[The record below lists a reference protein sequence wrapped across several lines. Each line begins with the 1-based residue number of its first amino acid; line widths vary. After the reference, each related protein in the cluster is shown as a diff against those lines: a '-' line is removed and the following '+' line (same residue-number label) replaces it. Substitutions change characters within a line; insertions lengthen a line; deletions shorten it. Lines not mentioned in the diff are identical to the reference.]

1 VQIVVGAAIVRSGE
15 LLACRRSTPA
25 EVAGGWELPGGK
37 VEQGEDERAAL
48 VRECREE
55 LGCLIVPADRL
66 GTDVP
71 ISDRYVLRAYLAHL
85 DEDSPEPAPGPEHD
99 QLRWLQPEQLD
110 DVDWLPADRP
120 LIGQLADLL
129 LDGDRL
135 AGGQVGGA
143 TRIGDTVRRPVGPW
157 TPTIHALLA
166 HLAAAGVE
174 GVPSVRGIDARGREI
189 LSMIPG
195 RTTGDAD
202 RAEWADDDELLA
214 DVGRWLAT
222 YHRAV
227 RSFRPRDPIWRSG
240 KRELGRDQLVCH
252 NDLAPYN
259 VVVTEDDPPRLRGV
273 LDWDVAG
280 PGHAIDDVAFAAW
293 SFVAPYDAEPAEAAR
308 RLQVLANAYGTF
320 TAAELLQAAP
330 IRMNRALERI
340 RAGAANG
347 DEGMQRL
354 IDGTEVRL
362 TVERLARLEIGV
374 EAIRAAL

>member
-1 VQIVVGAAIVRSGE
+1 MQIVVGAAIVRAGE

-37 VEQGEDERAAL
+37 VEPGEDERAAL

-55 LGCLIVPADRL
+55 LGCAIIAGERL
-66 GTDVP
+66 GPDVP
-71 ISDRYVLRAYLAHL
+71 IGDRYVLRAYHAHL
-85 DEDSPEPAPGPEHD
+85 APESKEPAPGPEHD

-110 DVDWLPADRP
+110 EVDWLPADRP
-120 LIGQLADLL
+120 LITELADSL
-129 LDGDRL
+129 LDGDQL

-143 TRIGDTVRRPVGPW
+143 VRIGDTVRRPVGPW

-166 HLAAAGVE
+166 HLAAENVTGIPRVH
-174 GVPSVRGIDARGREI
+174 GIDARGREI
-189 LSMIPG
+189 LELLPG
-195 RTTGDAD
+195 RTTGNG
-202 RAEWADDDELLA
+202 RPPWADADELLA

-222 YHRAV
+222 YHEAV
-227 RSFRPRDPIWRSG
+227 RTFRPESPVWRSG
-240 KRELGRDQLVCH
+240 ARPIGPDELVCH

-259 VVVTEDDPPRLRGV
+259 VVATETDPPRLHGV

-280 PGHAIDDVAFAAW
+280 PGKPIDDVAFAAW
-293 SFVAPYDAEPAEAAR
+293 SFVAPYDAKQGEAAR
-308 RLQVLANAYGTF
+308 RLHVLAEAYGRF
-320 TAAELLQAAP
+320 TAEELLEAAP

-340 RAGAANG
+340 RAGAARG

-362 TVERLARLEIGV
+362 TEERLARLEIRTA
-374 EAIRAAL
+374 EIRAAL